1 MNRHATNSNNESNAA
16 HRPPAALL
24 KTLWRII
31 RFAKPY
37 RFRLAAGIFLTMLAM
52 VVWLAIP
59 LGLRSL
65 LDAVFT
71 ENDPE
76 LLNMLAIGMFLL
88 FVVQSIFS
96 FSSHYLVEW
105 VGERVVA
112 DMRRTVYA
120 HLNRLG
126 LRFFADRRLGELTSR
141 LTNDV
146 GAVQTA
152 VTVVLADTLRQVFF
166 LFGSIGVMVT
176 LNWRLSLVIFLAV
189 PFAAIVSR
197 QLGQIIR
204 RLSGEV
210 QDRLADTTAVAEE
223 ALGAVRVVKAFAREP
238 YEVDRYNENVE
249 GLFKTA
255 RKRFLTTSCFA
266 SVVGFLFMGALVVIF
281 WYGGREVLAGR
292 LSTGDLVA
300 FIFYAFNISRSV
312 MSMSGLYT
320 TMNSA
325 AGASERLFDL
335 LETEPEIADAPNA
348 LALDEIRGAVSF
360 EGVTFEYDA
369 GTPVLR
375 DIDLAVEPGETVA
388 LVGPSGAGK
397 TTLLHLIPRFFDPTS
412 GRVLID
418 GHDLR
423 QVSVASVRER
433 IGLVAQDVH
442 LFGTS
447 VRENIRYGRLDAD
460 DAEIEAAARAA
471 NADAFI
477 REFPDGFD
485 SQVGEKGVKL
495 SGGQRQRIAIARAL
509 LRDPQ
514 ILLLDEATSSLDSES
529 EALIQQAMLRL
540 LEGRTTFII
549 AHRLS
554 TVQHASRIFVLEDG
568 RIVQAGP
575 HEVLY
580 AEGGLYRRLCDL
592 QFTERADV
600 DDKDDD

>member
-1 MNRHATNSNNESNAA
+1 MNGNDDTKDDAR
-16 HRPPAALL
+16 RPPAALL
-24 KTLWRII
+24 KTLFRLIA
-31 RFAKPY
+31 FARPY
-37 RFRLAAGIFLTMLAM
+37 RFKLGLGVFLTMLAM
-52 VVWLAIP
+52 VVWLTIP
-59 LGLRSL
+59 LGLKSL
-65 LDAVFT
+65 LDAVFA
-71 ENDPE
+71 ENDAE
-76 LLNMLAIGMFLL
+76 FLDVMAIGMFLL

-96 FSSHYLVEW
+96 FSSHYLVQW

-112 DMRRTVYA
+112 DMRVALYG

-152 VTVVLADTLRQVFF
+152 VTGVLVDSIRQIFF
-166 LFGSIGVMVT
+166 MFGSVAVMVT

-189 PFAAIVSR
+189 PIAALISR

-204 RLSGEV
+204 SLSGKV

-238 YEVDRYNENVE
+238 YEIDRYNTGVE
-249 GLFKTA
+249 ELFLTA
-255 RKRFLTTSCFA
+255 RKRFLTVAAFSSA
-266 SVVGFLFMGALVVIF
+266 VGFLFMGALVVIF
-281 WYGGREVLAGR
+281 WYGGREVLEGR

-312 MSMSGLYT
+312 MGMSSLYS

-325 AGASERLFDL
+325 AGASERLFEL
-335 LETEPEIADAPNA
+335 LETEPEIADVADAIELVNVA
-348 LALDEIRGAVSF
+348 GAVQLEEVSF
-360 EGVTFEYDA
+360 SYDEGTS
-369 GTPVLR
+369 VLH
-375 DIDLAVEPGETVA
+375 DISLFVAPGETVA

-397 TTLLHLIPRFFDPTS
+397 TTLLNLIPRFFDPTA
-412 GRVLID
+412 GRILVD

-423 QVSVASVRER
+423 SIAIRSLRER

-447 VRENIRYGRLDAD
+447 VRENIRYGRLEAT
-460 DAEIEAAARAA
+460 DAEIEEAAIAA
-471 NADAFI
+471 NAHDFI
-477 REFPDGFD
+477 QGFADGYD
-485 SQVGEKGVKL
+485 SMVGEKGVKL

-554 TVQHASRIFVLEDG
+554 TVMHASRIFVLDGG
-568 RIVQAGP
+568 RIVESGP
-575 HEVLY
+575 HEELY
-580 AEGGLYRRLCDL
+580 AQGGLYRRLCDL
-592 QFTERADV
+592 QFREGGEADERDEE
-600 DDKDDD
+600 KGR